1 MERSQPGSP
10 QDLLTRTCARSC
22 RISTRSSHG
31 PAQDP
36 ILLAARFVQDCAWTL
51 QKSHFMREFSGNHAA
66 PQDCNNRFVPAYA
79 VEMHLDISEEPF
91 YARSYKENV
100 APMGQCASQRG
111 RNALGHFKRAVLREN
126 LRGKYRAPRSSKAH
140 SADFARACAIEM
152 HMDMSLEQFY
162 ARIYRK
168 KAGSRIEHPDQA
180 PALTPTVRTLFSVD
194 VWTHFCLE
202 RNISSV

>member
-1 MERSQPGSP
+1 MERSQTGSP

-22 RISTRSSHG
+22 RIPTRSSHG

-36 ILLAARFVQDCAWTL
+36 ILLAARFVQACAWTL

-66 PQDCNNRFVPAYA
+66 PQDCNNRFVRACA

-100 APMGQCASQRG
+100 APRTASQRG
-111 RNALGHFKRAVLREN
+111 RNALGHLKRAVLREN
-126 LRGKYRAPRSSKAH
+126 LQGKHSAPRSSKAH
-140 SADFARACAIEM
+140 GADFVRACAIEM

-168 KAGSRIEHPDQA
+168 KAGSRMEHPDQA
-180 PALTPTVRTLFSVD
+180 PALTPTVRNLFSVEEL
-194 VWTHFCLE
+194 VA
-202 RNISSV
+202 NIAKPT